1 MSFMLCQYDYVNYN
15 LGIDIFLHWS
25 KLANDMFL
33 PATSMTLNYKTV
45 TGTMRPF
52 MNS

>member
-1 MSFMLCQYDYVNYN
+1 MLCQYSYVNYN
-15 LGIDIFLHWS
+15 FGIDIFLHWS

-33 PATSMTLNYKTV
+33 PATNMTLNYKNV
-45 TGTMRPF
+45 TGTMKPF